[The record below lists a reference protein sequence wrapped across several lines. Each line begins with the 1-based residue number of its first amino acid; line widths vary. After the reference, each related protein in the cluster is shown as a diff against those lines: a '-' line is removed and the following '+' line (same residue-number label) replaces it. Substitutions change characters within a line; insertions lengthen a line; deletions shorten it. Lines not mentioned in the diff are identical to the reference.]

1 MFHFLNIP
9 FLNFIIII
17 VNRLRNDKEK
27 NINLDN
33 INKQLKKEIDDNEL
47 NSRSNIAQ
55 LDSKLLLTQQI
66 VNEKENL
73 ITSLK
78 NKLKESEV
86 EIDTVNQV

>member
-1 MFHFLNIP
+1 MKKC
-9 FLNFIIII
+9 II

-33 INKQLKKEIDDNEL
+33 INKQLKKELDDNEL

-55 LDSKLLLTQQI
+55 MESKLLLTQQI

-73 ITSLK
+73 IKTLK
-78 NKLKESEV
+78 HKLKEIEV